1 MNLRGGIGV
10 SKVQRGKQF
19 EEQICESFEKV
30 PNTSVTRLIDPQ
42 NGYAGVRNI
51 CDYIVYNYPN
61 QYFIE
66 CKSCYGN
73 TLSIYSNDPKKKYGA
88 ITNNQWEGL
97 EEKSKIKGVI
107 AGYMIWFI
115 DHDRTIFVPAQ
126 SMVVHRELG
135 AKSYNIAKQ
144 WDSDY
149 IEIKGKKK
157 RILFEYDMTEFF
169 RKCTSNE
176 CTM

>member
-1 MNLRGGIGV
+1 MAVN
-10 SKVQRGKQF
+10 RGKQF
-19 EEQICESFEKV
+19 EEQIRQAFEMI
-30 PNTSVTRLIDPQ
+30 PDTSVTRLIDPQ

-51 CDYIVYNYPN
+51 CDYIVYHHPT
-61 QYFIE
+61 QFFIE

-73 TLSIYSNDPKKKYGA
+73 TLSIHSNDPKKKYGA

-97 EEKSKIKGVI
+97 EEMSKIKGVV

-126 SMVVHRELG
+126 SMIVHRELG
-135 AKSYNIAKQ
+135 EKSYNIGKQ

-149 IEIKGKKK
+149 TEIRGTKK
-157 RILFEYDMTEFF
+157 RVLFEYDMTEFI

-176 CTM
+176 KTL

>member
-1 MNLRGGIGV
+1 MAVN
-10 SKVQRGKQF
+10 RGKQF
-19 EEQICESFEKV
+19 EEQIREAFERV
-30 PNTSVTRLIDPQ
+30 PHTTVTRLIDPQ

-51 CDYIVYNYPN
+51 CDYIVYHYPT
-61 QYFIE
+61 QFFIE

-73 TLSIYSNDPKKKYGA
+73 TLSIHSNDQKKKYGA

-97 EEKSKIKGVI
+97 EEKSKIKGVV

-126 SMVVHRELG
+126 SMIVHRELG
-135 AKSYNIAKQ
+135 EKSYNIAKQ

-149 IEIKGKKK
+149 IEIPGEKK
-157 RILFEYDMTEFF
+157 RVLFDYDMTGFI
-169 RKCTSNE
+169 RRCTSYDS
-176 CTM
+176 TL

>member
-1 MNLRGGIGV
+1 MAVN
-10 SKVQRGKQF
+10 RGKQF
-19 EEQICESFEKV
+19 EEQIKQAFEKV

-51 CDYIVYNYPN
+51 CDYIVYHHPT
-61 QYFIE
+61 QFFIE

-73 TLSIYSNDPKKKYGA
+73 TLSIHSNDPKKKYGA

-97 EEKSKIKGVI
+97 EEMSKIKGVV

-115 DHDRTIFVPAQ
+115 DHDRTVFVPAQ
-126 SMVVHRELG
+126 SMIVHRELG
-135 AKSYNIAKQ
+135 EKSWNIAKQ

-149 IEIKGKKK
+149 IEIKGERK
-157 RILFEYDMTEFF
+157 RVLFDYDMAEFI
-169 RKCTSNE
+169 KEVQKNE
-176 CTM
+176 TAL